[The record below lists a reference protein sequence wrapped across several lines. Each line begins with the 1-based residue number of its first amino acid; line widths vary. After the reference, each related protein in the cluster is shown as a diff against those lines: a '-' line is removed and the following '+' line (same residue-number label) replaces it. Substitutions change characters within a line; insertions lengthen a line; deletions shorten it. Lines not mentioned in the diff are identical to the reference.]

1 MTWNK
6 PNTEDDWNEWISAY
20 IDGEL
25 NDQDRRALES
35 ALAANPKRAE
45 QVAAWRAMSVA
56 LEEWRVEE
64 EPPTPAFLYALEK
77 VERQPR
83 RKERRP
89 AAGLG
94 WRRLGFQGALF
105 LLGAVCGI
113 AVTLAVVHPANPEKD
128 SDSETALVA
137 EDIALASSRPTISA
151 GQAERLLQ
159 EVEAQK
165 LKAQAIDAVRQGR
178 RADAERLY
186 QRLSEQ
192 FSGTETMHD
201 LGQLPAFGPYAWPPR
216 KTE

>member
-6 PNTEDDWNEWISAY
+6 PNTEDEWNEWISAY

-25 NDQDRRALES
+25 NDEDRRALES
-35 ALAANPKRAE
+35 ALAADSKHAE

-64 EPPTPAFLYALEK
+64 APPRPAFLHALDK
-77 VERQPR
+77 AGTRPR
-83 RKERRP
+83 RRQRRP
-89 AAGLG
+89 ADFLK

-105 LLGAVCGI
+105 LLGAVCGV
-113 AVTLAVVHPANPEKD
+113 AVTLAVVHPANPGR
-128 SDSETALVA
+128 DSEPETARVT

-165 LKAQAIDAVRQGR
+165 LKAQALDALRQGR
-178 RADAERLY
+178 RSDAERFY
-186 QRLSEQ
+186 QRLSDQ
-192 FSGTETMHD
+192 FSDTETMHE
-201 LGQLPAFGPYAWPPR
+201 LGERPAFGPYAWPPR
-216 KTE
+216 RGD